1 MLELEKML
9 PITADKFADVTA
21 LVGYTVWQ
29 IQILERVLAS
39 HLVMVHKLQLGAART
54 EVESMFHKVGKQ
66 TLGQLFRAIENE
78 GGAPAALLPR
88 LKQFVDERNWL
99 VHRSRHDN
107 RKDIYTARPRLRLSQ
122 KISTIADEAF
132 SLAKAFQEATE
143 KHLIA
148 CGMSKADIDLRAQQI
163 MRDWTGNV

>member
-1 MLELEKML
+1 ML
-9 PITADKFADVTA
+9 PITADEFADVTA

-29 IQILERVLAS
+29 IQVLERVLAS
-39 HLVMVHKLQLGAART
+39 YLVMVHKLQLGAART
-54 EVESMFHKVGKQ
+54 EVETMFHKVGKQ

-88 LKQFVDERNWL
+88 LEQFVDERNWL